1 MAGMGGGFDIGQI
14 AKQAQAMQRQI
25 AKVQEGLRDRVVDG
39 EAGGGMVKAFVNGQ
53 QELISVTIDK
63 EVVNPAEID
72 MLQDLIVAAVSVAMK
87 KAKELSEKEMA
98 KVTGGLSLPGLI

>member
-1 MAGMGGGFDIGQI
+1 MAGMGGFDIGAI

-53 QELISVTIDK
+53 QELISVTIEK
-63 EVVNPAEID
+63 EVVNPQEID
-72 MLQDLIVAAVSVAMK
+72 MLQDLIVAAVTVAMK
-87 KAKELSEKEMA
+87 KAKELSEKEMQ